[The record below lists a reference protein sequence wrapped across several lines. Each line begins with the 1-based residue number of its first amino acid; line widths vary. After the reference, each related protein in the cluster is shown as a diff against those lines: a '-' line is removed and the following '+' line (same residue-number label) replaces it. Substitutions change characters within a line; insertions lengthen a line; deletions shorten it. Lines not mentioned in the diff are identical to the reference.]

1 MTFDQNVLL
10 KRETKK
16 WCVIEQFVS
25 QNEINQILALETEDR
40 IEPTPVRSH
49 MDKRHRYIDKSMV
62 ISDACLIE
70 ENELPESFLSKL
82 YNIFE
87 VFIEDFYNVDAP
99 EFFIECRILTYHQ
112 GGFFKYHV
120 DNSDMHVNGRIL
132 STSISLNNNF
142 DGGDFKFELKTNN
155 ETKVPLDLG
164 SCLLFN
170 PCIRHGV
177 DRVTKG
183 QRKTFIAWAR
193 IG

>member
-1 MTFDQNVLL
+1 MFDENILFEN
-10 KRETKK
+10 KTKK
-16 WCVIEQFVS
+16 WNLIKEFITLDQ
-25 QNEINQILALETEDR
+25 INQILALETEDR

-49 MDKRHRYIDKSMV
+49 MDRRHRYIDESVV
-62 ISDACLIE
+62 ISDTYLIE

-87 VFIEDFYNVDAP
+87 TTIEDFYNVDAP
-99 EFFIECRILTYHQ
+99 EFFIECKILTYHQ

-120 DNSDMHVNGRIL
+120 DNSDIHVNGRIL

-142 DGGDFKFELKTNN
+142 NGGDFKFKLDPKY
-155 ETKVPLDLG
+155 ETEVPLDLG

-170 PCIRHGV
+170 PCIRHSVG
-177 DRVTKG
+177 RVTNG